1 VWLSLTIRHVTY
13 LWQSRINKA
22 KSKGSKKKKKKKK
35 KKNSRI
41 KRKKVGRRIAH

>member
-22 KSKGSKKKKKKKK
+22 KSKGSKKKKKK
-35 KKNSRI
+35 NSRI